1 MKPKWE
7 LNHLAFE
14 KLLSWLDKDHNI
26 AAEKYEAIRRRLIKI
41 LDYRSCFDSE
51 SIADETFDR
60 VAKKIDWLIE
70 NYQGDPTLYFLAV
83 ANNIY
88 LEYIKKPRQEEL
100 HENIVQKETDEEDF
114 QPEYE
119 CLQNCL
125 QKLNSEQREFI
136 LNYYQ
141 GEKSE
146 KINNRKKL
154 VEDSGKGVTNLR
166 VQAHRIR
173 AKLQKCVTEC
183 VERKNN

>member
-1 MKPKWE
+1 
-7 LNHLAFE
+7 
-14 KLLSWLDKDHNI
+14 
-26 AAEKYEAIRRRLIKI
+26 
-41 LDYRSCFDSE
+41 
-51 SIADETFDR
+51 
-60 VAKKIDWLIE
+60 
-70 NYQGDPTLYFLAV
+70 
-83 ANNIY
+83 
-88 LEYIKKPRQEEL
+88 
-100 HENIVQKETDEEDF
+100 
-114 QPEYE
+114 
-119 CLQNCL
+119 LQNCL